1 MSVPLEKLTKRNKS
15 HPKQEPQ
22 WVLEGS
28 PMPGGLR
35 AWTAWVLLN
44 RMWKPGGCR
53 AAKKLNLKS
62 VRKTRGRD
70 SGRANEGEQ
79 LLKQQGG
86 GLNPRRAH
94 SPVDAGKDLPTEHPQ
109 PWVGAGV
116 GSTQHPPVQ
125 WLAAP
130 PAPMQA
136 PEHLRYQPCPHASGC
151 KTSPSAERTDYT
163 STRPGRSQYEARS
176 FPPQEYWGFPDTLE
190 QHEG

>member
-130 PAPMQA
+130 PAPVQA

-163 STRPGRSQYEARS
+163 STRPGRS
-176 FPPQEYWGFPDTLE
+176 
-190 QHEG
+190 